1 MNPKTKV
8 TIAGSGFVG
17 LITGAVFAD
26 RGFEVVVLDID
37 EEKIAKVNAGQ
48 TFFFEPYLDTLLQRV
63 VLEKKTLSACK
74 SSPEVIL
81 SSDVTFICVGTP
93 PQEDGSCDLQFIRNI
108 AADIGKAIGIKDSYH
123 LTVVKSTVIP
133 ETTRTIVKPILEK
146 ESGKKAGKDFGLCMN
161 PEFLREGQSVH
172 DTVFP
177 DRIIIGE
184 FDPIAGEKLAS
195 IFKNLYQLKDD
206 DFGKT
211 WEKIFSKKVDLP
223 PVLRLSLETA
233 ECIKY
238 ANNSFLATKISFI
251 NEMANICERI
261 PGVDIK
267 DIAKGIGLDPR
278 INEKFLGAGAGFGG
292 SCFPKDVNAI
302 IHYAKSK
309 NYQPGLLTSV
319 LEINDHQAK
328 RMVELTEE
336 CLGTVEGKTIALLG
350 LSFKPETDD
359 MRNAPSIKI
368 IEQLLARNAKIVAY
382 DPKAIHEAK
391 KISSIGN
398 KIQYVNSVDEVLQ
411 NADACLLITEWSEFK
426 ELKPSNFKIMKNPI
440 LIDGRRI
447 YEPKEF
453 LKEGITYVGIG
464 FGVRN
469 K

>member
-1 MNPKTKV
+1 MNPKIKL

-26 RGFEVVVLDID
+26 RGYQVTVLDID

-48 TFFFEPYLDTLLQRV
+48 TFFFEPHLDTLLKRV
-63 VLEKKTLSACK
+63 VLEKETLTACK
-74 SSPEVIL
+74 STPESLI

-93 PQEDGSCDLQFIRNI
+93 PQEDGSCNLQYIHQI
-108 AADIGKAIGIKDSYH
+108 ATDIGKAVANKDSYH
-123 LTVVKSTVIP
+123 LIVVKSTVIP
-133 ETTRTIVKPILEK
+133 ETTRNFVKPILEK
-146 ESGKKAGKDFGLCMN
+146 ESGKKAGEDFGLCMS

-172 DTVFP
+172 DMVFP

-184 FDPIAGEKLAS
+184 FDSRSGESLAL
-195 IFKNLYQLKDD
+195 IFEDLYQTMEDNFSKN
-206 DFGKT
+206 
-211 WEKIFSKKVDLP
+211 WEKTFSKKVSLP
-223 PVLRLSLETA
+223 TVLRFTLETA

-261 PGVDIK
+261 PGVDVK
-267 DIAKGIGLDPR
+267 NIAKGIGLDPR

-302 IHYAKSK
+302 IHYAKTK
-309 NYQPGLLTSV
+309 NYEPKLLTSV

-336 CLGTVEGKTIALLG
+336 KLGAVEGKTIALLG

-368 IEQLLARNAKIVAY
+368 IEQLLVKGAKIVAW

-391 KISSIGN
+391 KNALIGN
-398 KIQYVNSVDEVLQ
+398 KIRYTNSIDEAIKD
-411 NADACLLITEWSEFK
+411 ADACLLITEWAEFK
-426 ELKPSNFKIMKNPI
+426 ELKPEKFKQMKTPI

-447 YEPKEF
+447 YEPDEF
-453 LKEGITYVGIG
+453 LKEGITYAGIG
-464 FGVRN
+464 LGL
-469 K
+469 KD